1 MAEQIK
7 GFTISLE
14 LDSLK
19 VDSGL
24 KDLKSS
30 MRQMNSEMRNN
41 MSAFDR
47 SEKSLKKY
55 ETQLGGLNKKL
66 EVQKTVTESARKHY
80 EKMVAE
86 HGEGSAQAQK
96 AATAYNNESAQLNN
110 LERHISNVTKQMHAF
125 KREQEIQ
132 SSGWYKTGDALENFG
147 TKLGGVSQKARDVG
161 GALTKRITLPVLGVT
176 TAIGGMVAAFGWGRL
191 ISVDN
196 AQAQLKGLGYETKDV
211 ERISGQLA
219 KALEG
224 GMLTMGEAT
233 SAAATAMAAGV
244 EEGE

>member
-1 MAEQIK
+1 
-7 GFTISLE
+7 
-14 LDSLK
+14 
-19 VDSGL
+19 
-24 KDLKSS
+24 

-96 AATAYNNESAQLNN
+96 AATAYNNEAAQLNN
-110 LERHISNVTKQMHAF
+110 LERHISNVTKEMHAF

-132 SSGWYKTGDALENFG
+132 SSGWYKTGDALESFG
-147 TKLGGVSQKARDVG
+147 TKLGGVSQRARDVG
-161 GALTKRITLPVLGVT
+161 RDLTNKITKPAVFAASAL
-176 TAIGGMVAAFGWGRL
+176 GGIVIAKGFGRL
-191 ISVDN
+191 V
-196 AQAQLKGLGYETKDV
+196 
-211 ERISGQLA
+211 
-219 KALEG
+219 
-224 GMLTMGEAT
+224 
-233 SAAATAMAAGV
+233 
-244 EEGE
+244 